1 MKKKIIERKLEELD
15 HLMKGTTMVLEGK
28 LPSVDGLNV
37 NQTLDLLFRQ
47 YITTEVLLKL
57 RNEIDMNT
65 NFYFMCSD
73 IEYVKQILTNA
84 GYIKK
89 TVKVATR

>member
-1 MKKKIIERKLEELD
+1 MKKKIIEEKLKKLD
-15 HLMKGTTMVLEGK
+15 RSMKGTTMVLEGK

-47 YITTEVLLKL
+47 YTTAVILLRL

-73 IEYVKQILTNA
+73 IEYIKQILTNA

>member
-73 IEYVKQILTNA
+73 IEYVKQILTND

>member
-57 RNEIDMNT
+57 RNEVDMNT
-65 NFYFMCSD
+65 NFYFKCSD
-73 IEYVKQILTNA
+73 IEYIKQILTNA

-89 TVKVATR
+89 SVKVATR

>member
-73 IEYVKQILTNA
+73 IEYIKQILTNA